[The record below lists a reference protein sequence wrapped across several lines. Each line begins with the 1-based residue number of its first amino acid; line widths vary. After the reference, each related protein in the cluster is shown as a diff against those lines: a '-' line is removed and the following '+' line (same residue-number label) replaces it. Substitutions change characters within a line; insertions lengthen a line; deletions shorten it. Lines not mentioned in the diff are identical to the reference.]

1 MISNSDWE
9 ELTLQL
15 IFDSPTI
22 DKTTARRFAKQ
33 FRTDAKFR
41 QNARAVWGDRQI
53 YNSGSNDLNAF
64 VFAFSLGG
72 RTNVSAKTKGA
83 GKHRNNI

>member
-33 FRTDAKFR
+33 FRTDSKFR

-53 YNSGSNDLNAF
+53 YNSSSTDLNAF
-64 VFAFSLGG
+64 VLAFSLGG
-72 RTNVSAKTKGA
+72 RTNVSAKTKGT

>member
-33 FRTDAKFR
+33 FRTDSKFR
-41 QNARAVWGDRQI
+41 QNARALWGDRQI
-53 YNSGSNDLNAF
+53 YNSSSLDVSVFLVAF
-64 VFAFSLGG
+64 NQGWK
-72 RTNVSAKTKGA
+72 TNVSAKTKGA